1 MRTPAQAKPLSI
13 VPKKLYLGVYMAR
26 WHAGM
31 FCPIPDHDP
40 PIGAHGSDNVWVLWL
55 VSSLVYLPLMIDL
68 LNDVK
73 LDLHNRCFL
82 GGPASEAA
90 NLFALFVIVCG
101 IRSYR
106 FWKLH
111 MGNLKIVL
119 GFTRSVGANEESMS
133 FVVFVRYAAPV
144 NALVEDW
151 EGIRHLRLLI
161 WQPLS

>member
-1 MRTPAQAKPLSI
+1 
-13 VPKKLYLGVYMAR
+13 MAR

-40 PIGAHGSDNVWVLWL
+40 PIGAHGSENIWVLWL
-55 VSSLVYLPLMIDL
+55 VSCLVSLPLKIDL

-73 LDLHNRCFL
+73 LDLHDRCFL

-119 GFTRSVGANEESMS
+119 GFTGSVGANEESMS

-144 NALVEDW
+144 NALVGDLGGSKTLTIAYPAAIELKAW
-151 EGIRHLRLLI
+151 ATPG
-161 WQPLS
+161 QY